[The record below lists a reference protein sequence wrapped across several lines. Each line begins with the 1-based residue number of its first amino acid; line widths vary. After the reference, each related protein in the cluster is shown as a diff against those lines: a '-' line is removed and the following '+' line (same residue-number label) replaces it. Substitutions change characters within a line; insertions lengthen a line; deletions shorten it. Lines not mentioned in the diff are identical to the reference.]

1 MSAGTTES
9 CTKLMSKGGHVR
21 VVRDHTTGRGE
32 EIEENRSATSRAC
45 HAMDDL
51 RLINCN
57 LIETR
62 EVQRYYQDL

>member
-1 MSAGTTES
+1 M
-9 CTKLMSKGGHVR
+9 R

>member
-21 VVRDHTTGRGE
+21 VVRDHTTGR
-32 EIEENRSATSRAC
+32 EENRSATSRAC
-45 HAMDDL
+45 HVMDDL

-57 LIETR
+57 LIETC
-62 EVQRYYQDL
+62 EVQRYYQDP